1 MVQKSKDIILSQL
14 HINFLKMK
22 KIIEKSKDIKW
33 STAESDSALLKLLGA
48 IVFMF
53 YVSLSWDF

>member
-1 MVQKSKDIILSQL
+1 
-14 HINFLKMK
+14 MK

-33 STAESDSALLKLLGA
+33 STVESDSALLLLGA